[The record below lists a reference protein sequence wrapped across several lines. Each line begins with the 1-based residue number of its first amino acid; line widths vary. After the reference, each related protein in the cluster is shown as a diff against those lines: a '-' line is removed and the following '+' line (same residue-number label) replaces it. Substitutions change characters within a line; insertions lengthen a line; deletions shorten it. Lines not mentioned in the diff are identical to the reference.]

1 MDPYPS
7 TSPEPAQPRHLSGS
21 ARRVDWL
28 VATGCSAI
36 AVLNIVVATVL
47 IGLLTSTCSESG
59 DCDESARSLAFGLGP
74 LAFLIGMAAVV
85 IATVAL
91 HRRGTRAWWTGVVAL
106 VVITVSGI
114 AAVVIGS
121 GSVPPR

>member
-1 MDPYPS
+1 MAS
-7 TSPEPAQPRHLSGS
+7 EPAPPRHVSDS

-28 VATGCSAI
+28 VAAGCLAF
-36 AVLNIVVATVL
+36 AVLNIVVATVVV
-47 IGLLTSTCSESG
+47 GVLTSTCAETG

-74 LAFLIGMAAVV
+74 LAFLIGTAAVV
-85 IATVAL
+85 ITTVAL

-106 VVITVSGI
+106 VLITVVGI

-121 GSVPPR
+121 GSVPAR